1 MTDRQTSAILIGVAV
16 VWFTLWY
23 RGRSEGE
30 RANLLGVGEPGTS
43 PTLGEKAAPGGVQRS
58 AGSTG
63 KILDDLLAFAK
74 ANNLKVNPESLNPRP
89 GAHVKGSL
97 HYQGRAVDV
106 SARGL
111 TDTIVANIKEFAAQ
125 VGIHV
130 LDERSKQPWKEWSG
144 PHLHLSV
151 PIGGKY

>member
-16 VWFTLWY
+16 VWFLLWY
-23 RGRSEGE
+23 RKRSEGE
-30 RANLLGVGEPGTS
+30 RATLFGVGEPGTA
-43 PTLGEKAAPGGVQRS
+43 PTLGEKAAPAGVKRS

-63 KILDDLLAFAK
+63 HIMDDLLAFAK
-74 ANNLKVNPESLNPRP
+74 AHDLRVNPESLHPRP
-89 GAHVKGSL
+89 GAHVPGSL
-97 HYQGRAVDV
+97 HYQGRAIDV
-106 SARGL
+106 GARGM
-111 TDTIVANIKEFAAQ
+111 TDKIVNDLKEFAAA

-130 LDERSKQPWKEWSG
+130 KDERKKQPWSQWSG